1 MLLTAFYLRFLTF
14 RGDNLATKR
23 LLFSDKLSNWRSLSF
38 FIGKIV
44 RIKNG
49 KGDLLMLVND
59 AIYTYSAVINTVVHE
74 GLTAYRKKIVT
85 A

>member
-1 MLLTAFYLRFLTF
+1 M
-14 RGDNLATKR
+14 ATKR

-74 GLTAYRKKIVT
+74 GLTAY
-85 A
+85 

>member
-1 MLLTAFYLRFLTF
+1 
-14 RGDNLATKR
+14 
-23 LLFSDKLSNWRSLSF
+23 
-38 FIGKIV
+38 
-44 RIKNG
+44 
-49 KGDLLMLVND
+49 MLVND